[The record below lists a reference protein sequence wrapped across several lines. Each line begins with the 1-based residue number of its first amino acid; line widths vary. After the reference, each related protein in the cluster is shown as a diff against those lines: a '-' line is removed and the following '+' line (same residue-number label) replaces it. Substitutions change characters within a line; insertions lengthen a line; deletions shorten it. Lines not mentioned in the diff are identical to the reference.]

1 MKKFFITI
9 DTEGDNLWEYKIGN
23 PVGTENARALPR
35 FQELCDKFGFKPVYL
50 TNYEMAQ
57 DPYYVEFAKTAQDE
71 GRCEIGMHLHAWNN
85 PPYFEMQVA
94 ENGLPYLIEY
104 PEDVMR
110 EKIRVMDELLTEKFG
125 VKPVTHRAGRWAVN
139 QTYLNLL
146 IDFGYKVDCSVTPR
160 INWHT
165 CMGMTKDSFGPDYSG
180 ESLMPAVRARNERG
194 SIVELPV
201 TVGLD
206 HHFRLKRTIKNPLK
220 FMDELK
226 ASRKGRLVWIRPNGK
241 NLKQMLRYVS
251 KMARSDFPYL
261 MFMIHSSELMA
272 GGSPTFKTAESIERL
287 YAHLEILFEQI
298 SKSYEGETIRDYV
311 SRPDFVCK

>member
-1 MKKFFITI
+1 VKKFFITI

-23 PVGTENARALPR
+23 PVRTENARALPR

-57 DPYYVEFAKTAQDE
+57 DPYYVDFAKTAQDE
-71 GRCEIGMHLHAWNN
+71 GRCEVGMHLHAWNS
-85 PPYFEMQVA
+85 PPLYEMPIA
-94 ENGLPYLIEY
+94 EKGLPYLIEY

-125 VKPVTHRAGRWAVN
+125 VKPVTHRAGRWAIN
-139 QTYLNLL
+139 QTYLNIL
-146 IDFGYKVDCSVTPR
+146 IEYGYKVDCSVTPR

-165 CMGMTKDSFGPDYSG
+165 CMGMTKDSFGPDYSD
-180 ESLMPAVRARNERG
+180 ESLMPAVRTKNEQG

-201 TVGLD
+201 TVGQD
-206 HHFRLKRTIKNPLK
+206 HHFRLKRVINNPLK
-220 FMDELK
+220 VIDELK
-226 ASRKGRLVWIRPNGK
+226 TACKGRLVWLRPNGK

-251 KMARSDFPYL
+251 KMAHSNFPYL

-272 GGSPTFKTAESIERL
+272 GGSPTFKTAESIEKL
-287 YAHLEILFEQI
+287 YHDLETLFKEVAEN
-298 SKSYEGETIRDYV
+298 YEGDTMRNYFI
-311 SRPDFVCK
+311 SSDFE